1 MFYSLLPDSAQHDEV
16 HTSLG
21 QDTISRWCGP
31 IPGGQASGCGL
42 AWTLEEHDSIGPR
55 LVVRHIES
63 SVGSW
68 YAYMDMAL
76 VHKWSRRS
84 AQKGY

>member
-1 MFYSLLPDSAQHDEV
+1 MKLFVMFYSLLPDSAHHDEV

-21 QDTISRWCGP
+21 QDTIFRWYGP
-31 IPGGQASGCGL
+31 IPGDQASGCSL
-42 AWTLEEHDSIGPR
+42 ALTLEGDNSMASR

-68 YAYMDMAL
+68 YVYMDMAL
-76 VHKWSRRS
+76 ACK
-84 AQKGY
+84 